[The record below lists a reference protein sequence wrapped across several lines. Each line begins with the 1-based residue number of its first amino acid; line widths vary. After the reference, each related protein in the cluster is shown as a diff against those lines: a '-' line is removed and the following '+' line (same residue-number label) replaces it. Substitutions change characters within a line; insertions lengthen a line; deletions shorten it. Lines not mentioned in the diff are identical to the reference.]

1 MRVLILTA
9 AVVLLA
15 ACKPAPTDTA
25 APVAATPGTAAA
37 PASPEAPALEPGTVA
52 TSAPTGAEPA
62 PTAPA
67 SDEGSAQVDA
77 QVDAQVNQSIEEVLG
92 DPAIYEPAIRAF
104 QKAVAAHDA
113 VAVARMADYPFNATI
128 DGKPAKIK
136 DAAAFAAAYDK
147 IVTPA
152 IAKLVS
158 EQKYAELAVSG
169 KGVMFGNGEAWINGI
184 CKDNECKAVD
194 VRVVAIQAS
203 EAAAH

>member
-1 MRVLILTA
+1 MRALILTA

-25 APVAATPGTAAA
+25 APVAATPATAAA

-67 SDEGSAQVDA
+67 SDEGSA

>member
-1 MRVLILTA
+1 MRALILTA

-25 APVAATPGTAAA
+25 APVAATPA
-37 PASPEAPALEPGTVA
+37 PATAPAGPEAPAPEPGTAA
-52 TSAPTGAEPA
+52 TPA
-62 PTAPA
+62 PAAIESVPAAPA
-67 SDEGSAQVDA
+67 SDEGS
-77 QVDAQVNQSIEEVLG
+77 AQVNQSIEEVLG

-113 VAVARMADYPFNATI
+113 AAVARMVDYPFSATV
-128 DGKPAKIK
+128 DGKPTQIK
-136 DAAAFAAAYDK
+136 DAAAFVAAYDK

-152 IAKLVS
+152 IAKVVS

-194 VRVVAIQAS
+194 VRVVAIQS
-203 EAAAH
+203 TEAAAH

>member
-1 MRVLILTA
+1 MRALILTA

-25 APVAATPGTAAA
+25 APVAVTPATAAA
-37 PASPEAPALEPGTVA
+37 PASPEAPAPEPGAVA
-52 TSAPTGAEPA
+52 TPAPTGA
-62 PTAPA
+62 PTAPV
-67 SDEGSAQVDA
+67 SDEGSA

-104 QKAVAAHDA
+104 QKAVAAHDV

-152 IAKLVS
+152 IAKVVS

>member
-1 MRVLILTA
+1 MRALILTA

-25 APVAATPGTAAA
+25 APVAATPAPATA
-37 PASPEAPALEPGTVA
+37 PASPEAPAPEPGTAA
-52 TSAPTGAEPA
+52 TPA
-62 PTAPA
+62 PAAIESVPAAPA
-67 SDEGSAQVDA
+67 SDEGS
-77 QVDAQVNQSIEEVLG
+77 AQVNQSIEEVLG

-104 QKAVAAHDA
+104 QKAVAARDA
-113 VAVARMADYPFNATI
+113 AAVARMVDYPFSATA
-128 DGKPAKIK
+128 DGKPTKIK
-136 DAAAFAAAYDK
+136 DAAAFVAAYDK

-152 IAKLVS
+152 IAKVVS

-194 VRVVAIQAS
+194 VRVVAIQS
-203 EAAAH
+203 TEAAAH

>member
-1 MRVLILTA
+1 MRALILTA

-25 APVAATPGTAAA
+25 APVAATPAPATA
-37 PASPEAPALEPGTVA
+37 PASPEAPAPEPGTAA
-52 TSAPTGAEPA
+52 TPA
-62 PTAPA
+62 PAATESVPAAPA
-67 SDEGSAQVDA
+67 SDEGS
-77 QVDAQVNQSIEEVLG
+77 AQVNQSIEEVLG

-113 VAVARMADYPFNATI
+113 AAVARMVDYPFSVTV
-128 DGKPAKIK
+128 DGKPTKIK
-136 DAAAFAAAYDK
+136 DAAAFVAAYDK

-152 IAKLVS
+152 IAKVVS
-158 EQKYAELAVSG
+158 EQKYTELAVSG

-194 VRVVAIQAS
+194 VRVVAIQS
-203 EAAAH
+203 TEAAAH

>member
-1 MRVLILTA
+1 MRALILTA

-25 APVAATPGTAAA
+25 APVAATPAAATA
-37 PASPEAPALEPGTVA
+37 PASPEAPAPEPGAAA
-52 TSAPTGAEPA
+52 TPASAGTESAPA
-62 PTAPA
+62 APA
-67 SDEGSAQVDA
+67 SDEGS
-77 QVDAQVNQSIEEVLG
+77 AQVNQSIEEVLG

-152 IAKLVS
+152 IAKVVS

-184 CKDNECKAVD
+184 CKDDECKAVD
-194 VRVVAIQAS
+194 VRVVAIQPT

>member
-1 MRVLILTA
+1 MRALILTA

-25 APVAATPGTAAA
+25 APVAATPAAATA
-37 PASPEAPALEPGTVA
+37 PASPEAPAPEPGAAA
-52 TSAPTGAEPA
+52 TPASAGTESAPA
-62 PTAPA
+62 APA
-67 SDEGSAQVDA
+67 SDEGS
-77 QVDAQVNQSIEEVLG
+77 AQVNQSIEEVLG

-104 QKAVAAHDA
+104 QKAAAAHDA

-152 IAKLVS
+152 IAKVVS

-184 CKDNECKAVD
+184 CKDDECKAVD
-194 VRVVAIQAS
+194 VRVVAIQPT